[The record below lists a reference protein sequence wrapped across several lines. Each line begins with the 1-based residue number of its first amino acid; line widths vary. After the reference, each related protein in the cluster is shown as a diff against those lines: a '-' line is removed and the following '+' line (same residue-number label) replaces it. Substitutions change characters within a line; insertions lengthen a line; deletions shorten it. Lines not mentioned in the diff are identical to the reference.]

1 MFLSS
6 LCFLVKIASKTDL
19 RAYLKSKVVS
29 VGPVAKRQIV
39 NLEMIILATENV
51 NKGEIEKVKDEMQKV
66 TALENYYKTC
76 ENIFKYSSI
85 NLGKNVV
92 KIEWRQAFIRKF
104 GSNLLSQTLL
114 KKTKDVIVRS
124 HLAGTLISRRMVI
137 AIATGVVKAND
148 TSKAS
153 KQCYVKEQVILK
165 KSGGG
170 LELTENWAGSVL
182 KCINWTKRKGAT
194 QKVEHSKKFQKEE

>member
-1 MFLSS
+1 MT
-6 LCFLVKIASKTDL
+6 SKTDL
-19 RAYLKSKVVS
+19 RAYLKSKAVS

-51 NKGEIEKVKDEMQKV
+51 NKGEIEMVKYEKQKL
-66 TALENYYKTC
+66 TALENYYNNMRKHIEIC
-76 ENIFKYSSI
+76 IDK
-85 NLGKNVV
+85 LGKNMV

-104 GSNLLSQTLL
+104 GSNLLSQTFL

-124 HLAGTLISRRMVI
+124 HLAGILISRRMVI

-153 KQCYVKEQVILK
+153 KQCYVKEQVK
-165 KSGGG
+165 
-170 LELTENWAGSVL
+170 
-182 KCINWTKRKGAT
+182 
-194 QKVEHSKKFQKEE
+194 

>member
-1 MFLSS
+1 
-6 LCFLVKIASKTDL
+6 
-19 RAYLKSKVVS
+19 
-29 VGPVAKRQIV
+29 
-39 NLEMIILATENV
+39 
-51 NKGEIEKVKDEMQKV
+51 
-66 TALENYYKTC
+66 
-76 ENIFKYSSI
+76 
-85 NLGKNVV
+85 
-92 KIEWRQAFIRKF
+92 
-104 GSNLLSQTLL
+104 
-114 KKTKDVIVRS
+114 
-124 HLAGTLISRRMVI
+124 MVI